1 MLSVV
6 VPSPCLVCPSLVI
19 NRMIIEN
26 YLENYSER
34 LPQPKVTILLLAC
47 FNRYLWLLTLFA
59 GENLVFLWKPRKL
72 ETTVKLFRK
81 WSPTVWK
88 TSLKCLLRFAT
99 AMFGRHQLKVE
110 VYWKAKV
117 QSGSGLENQLKDF
130 DLNAALCEVLKTPTK
145 TGSSCRLNTV

>member
-1 MLSVV
+1 MKASEIGDNCEIVSEVV
-6 VPSPCLVCPSLVI
+6 
-19 NRMIIEN
+19 
-26 YLENYSER
+26 
-34 LPQPKVTILLLAC
+34 A
-47 FNRYLWLLTLFA
+47 
-59 GENLVFLWKPRKL
+59 
-72 ETTVKLFRK
+72 
-81 WSPTVWK
+81 TVWK
-88 TSLKCLLRFAT
+88 TNLNCLLRFAT